1 MVATRASVHRD
12 ANTSGEE
19 RAGVSEGGQRIDGST
34 LEADNEC
41 RRSGAL
47 FLEHYHMPGEERGW
61 WHGRLVERLG
71 LGHEVARKDF
81 AAIVRNEV
89 PGQPGRCL
97 TQRQNASRRELVWEK
112 DTETKLWT
120 QVERDVP

>member
-1 MVATRASVHRD
+1 MALRLKLTMSAD
-12 ANTSGEE
+12 DLE
-19 RAGVSEGGQRIDGST
+19 RY
-34 LEADNEC
+34 
-41 RRSGAL
+41 

-89 PGQPGRCL
+89 PGQRGRCI
-97 TQRQNASRRELVWEK
+97 TQKA
-112 DTETKLWT
+112 
-120 QVERDVP
+120 ER